1 MRQPPLSKQ
10 LILIYGIVLTKDSA
24 MQTLKN
30 KLLSLN
36 MVMVAAT
43 VAVFIFCLP
52 GVAFAAGCDT
62 GGKPPTV
69 DKNGKAVAGVTANSA
84 DINNCLKGNKI
95 FEDLNNII
103 NFLGAG
109 VGIVATG
116 AIIVGGIQY
125 AAAGGNPNSV
135 TAAKKRITD
144 ALIALLAFLFLY
156 AFLQWI
162 VPGGVFST
170 S

>member
-1 MRQPPLSKQ
+1 
-10 LILIYGIVLTKDSA
+10 

-30 KLLSLN
+30 KFLKLN
-36 MVMVAAT
+36 MVMAT
-43 VAVFIFCLP
+43 AMIALFVFWLP
-52 GVAFAAGCDT
+52 GHAFAADCSTSGSPPAK
-62 GGKPPTV
+62 GK
-69 DKNGKAVAGVTANSA
+69 AGVTANST

-125 AAAGGNPNSV
+125 AAAGGNPNAV

-162 VPGGVFST
+162 VPGGVFSN
-170 S
+170 